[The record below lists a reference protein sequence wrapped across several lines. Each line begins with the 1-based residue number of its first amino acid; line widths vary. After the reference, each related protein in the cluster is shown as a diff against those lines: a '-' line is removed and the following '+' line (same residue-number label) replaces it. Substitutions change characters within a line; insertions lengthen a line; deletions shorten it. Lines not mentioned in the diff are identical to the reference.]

1 MGYKGD
7 YCDPR
12 FHATYFRRGRRLY
25 LLDKSDGGSKIE
37 LTIDTSILERRI
49 PFDFVPP
56 LPPPVFVSCIG
67 ERRDDK
73 GWEGERREKRHVGRE
88 RLKEREEGKKKSMS
102 GNVRRWRRGGG
113 GGGSD
118 GAVVSLFPSLTLVQ
132 QRRNF

>member
-1 MGYKGD
+1 MGYEGD

-56 LPPPVFVSCIG
+56 PSPPCSSRASG
-67 ERRDDK
+67 
-73 GWEGERREKRHVGRE
+73 REETIKVGRE
-88 RLKEREEGKKKSMS
+88 KGGRRDTLDGRLKEREEGKKKSMS